1 MHQMHIF
8 IKIVV
13 ISRFF
18 KSRNSYVEKSGAQE
32 RLLAKHR
39 KIQKYSDYKCMSH
52 VDRKMT
58 RHTLRIKHTDSTHTD
73 SKSQKSK
80 NSKINEKTSMNQV

>member
-1 MHQMHIF
+1 
-8 IKIVV
+8 
-13 ISRFF
+13 
-18 KSRNSYVEKSGAQE
+18 
-32 RLLAKHR
+32 
-39 KIQKYSDYKCMSH
+39 MSH

-58 RHTLRIKHTDSTHTD
+58 RHTLINKHTDSTHTD

>member
-8 IKIVV
+8 IKIVE
-13 ISRFF
+13 IK
-18 KSRNSYVEKSGAQE
+18 KSRNSYAGKGGAQE
-32 RLLAKHR
+32 RLLAKRR
-39 KIQKYSDYKCMSH
+39 KLQKECDYKRMSH

-58 RHTLRIKHTDSTHTD
+58 RHTLINKHTGSIHTD
-73 SKSQKSK
+73 SKNQKSK